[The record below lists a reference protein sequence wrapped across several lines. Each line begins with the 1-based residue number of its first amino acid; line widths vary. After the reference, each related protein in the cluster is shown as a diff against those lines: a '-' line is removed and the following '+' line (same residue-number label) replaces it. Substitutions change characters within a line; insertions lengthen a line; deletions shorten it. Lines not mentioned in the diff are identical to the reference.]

1 MIRKLRLKIVGISVI
16 AVAVLL
22 VSVLAA
28 VALSTRSQMV
38 RASESRLQEAL
49 AGHML
54 SGAQPGSSGGQP
66 CFVADIYADGTVR
79 LAGSGYYDLDND
91 ALILSIVQDALQRES
106 REGVLQD
113 YGLRYMRQTGTLTV
127 RLAFTDCSQE
137 QATMRSLLLRMG
149 GVSLAALLL
158 LTGVSYWLAGFAV
171 KPVQQAWQEQKQ
183 FVSDASHELKTPLT
197 VILSSAELAASE
209 TDGEKSRQYL
219 DNIHAESLRMKDLVE
234 DMLTLARTESG
245 ARLPEEAV
253 DLSDTVLESALAFEP
268 VAFEN
273 GKPMEYTVQPE
284 LTVSGR
290 SAQLRQVADILLD
303 NAVKYAE
310 PGSPIQM
317 TLRREGRNAVLWVEN
332 RSAPIPPE
340 KLGHLFDRFYRVDE
354 SRTGGEGFGLGLAI
368 ARTIVQSHRGSIGCT
383 SAQGVTR
390 FTVTLPL
397 AKNEVTKRGSEA

>member
-54 SGAQPGSSGGQP
+54 SGAQPEAAVAAR
-66 CFVADIYADGTVR
+66 FVADIYADGTVR

-113 YGLRYMRQTGTLTV
+113 YALRYMRQTGTLTV

-158 LTGVSYWLAGFAV
+158 LTG
-171 KPVQQAWQEQKQ
+171 
-183 FVSDASHELKTPLT
+183 
-197 VILSSAELAASE
+197 
-209 TDGEKSRQYL
+209 
-219 DNIHAESLRMKDLVE
+219 
-234 DMLTLARTESG
+234 
-245 ARLPEEAV
+245 
-253 DLSDTVLESALAFEP
+253 
-268 VAFEN
+268 
-273 GKPMEYTVQPE
+273 
-284 LTVSGR
+284 
-290 SAQLRQVADILLD
+290 
-303 NAVKYAE
+303 
-310 PGSPIQM
+310 
-317 TLRREGRNAVLWVEN
+317 
-332 RSAPIPPE
+332 
-340 KLGHLFDRFYRVDE
+340 
-354 SRTGGEGFGLGLAI
+354 
-368 ARTIVQSHRGSIGCT
+368 
-383 SAQGVTR
+383 
-390 FTVTLPL
+390 
-397 AKNEVTKRGSEA
+397 